1 MTQART
7 SMVSAAVIALTFGI
21 GGQTL
26 TPVQQE
32 EPLSTGDI
40 VIVTNDAAPQAGQ
53 TEDNAD
59 QSAKMGKEEG
69 THEGENLGA
78 TPENDTA
85 KIDQPARRNPTTDN
99 SSGDTS
105 APAVMV
111 PGASSKRAILTRR
124 CATGRA
130 FPIWPPPPPR
140 PAQRRSDFSA

>member
-1 MTQART
+1 
-7 SMVSAAVIALTFGI
+7 MVSAAVIALTFGI

-40 VIVTNDAAPQAGQ
+40 VIVTNDAAPQAGE

-105 APAVMV
+105 V
-111 PGASSKRAILTRR
+111 
-124 CATGRA
+124 
-130 FPIWPPPPPR
+130 
-140 PAQRRSDFSA
+140 QQ

>member
-7 SMVSAAVIALTFGI
+7 SMASAAVVALTFGI

-53 TEDNAD
+53 TEDTAD

-105 APAVMV
+105 
-111 PGASSKRAILTRR
+111 ST
-124 CATGRA
+124 T
-130 FPIWPPPPPR
+130 
-140 PAQRRSDFSA
+140 QQ

>member
-1 MTQART
+1 MA
-7 SMVSAAVIALTFGI
+7 SAAVVALTFGI

-59 QSAKMGKEEG
+59 LSAKMGKEEG

-105 APAVMV
+105 
-111 PGASSKRAILTRR
+111 T
-124 CATGRA
+124 TT
-130 FPIWPPPPPR
+130 
-140 PAQRRSDFSA
+140 QQ

>member
-7 SMVSAAVIALTFGI
+7 SMASAAVVALTFGI

-53 TEDNAD
+53 TD

-105 APAVMV
+105 
-111 PGASSKRAILTRR
+111 ST
-124 CATGRA
+124 T
-130 FPIWPPPPPR
+130 
-140 PAQRRSDFSA
+140 QQ